1 MLKIKKYIIMMFI
14 STLALIVL
22 GCAKEQV
29 EVSTETITGY
39 IVIEDNRLYFD
50 EVEII
55 TAADTERMEELGL

>member
-1 MLKIKKYIIMMFI
+1 MKIKKYIIMMFI